1 MGEDRTVPA
10 SPWWRRRRRRAAA
23 ELAPSRRRRRRRRGR
38 TAAGWSLRVEVD
50 SLSWRAGVDRGR
62 RRAVV
67 GVGLVR
73 AHEEEEEIGARKYSL
88 CFFFFFLSTS
98 LVFLA
103 RDPGK
108 KHTRLQE
115 YRMECFFFLLP

>member
-10 SPWWRRRRRRAAA
+10 SPWWRSWRRRAAA
-23 ELAPSRRRRRRRRGR
+23 ERAPSRRRRRRRRRRGR

-62 RRAVV
+62 RRAVF

-88 CFFFFFLSTS
+88 CFFFLFL
-98 LVFLA
+98 
-103 RDPGK
+103 
-108 KHTRLQE
+108 E
-115 YRMECFFFLLP
+115 Y

>member
-23 ELAPSRRRRRRRRGR
+23 ELAPSRRRRRRRGR

-88 CFFFFFLSTS
+88 FFFSFS
-98 LVFLA
+98 
-103 RDPGK
+103 
-108 KHTRLQE
+108 
-115 YRMECFFFLLP
+115 